1 MDKQSLDKLLDE
13 GKLIE
18 LCNLIKEK
26 KRDRREGRL
35 VNEWCNQQETR
46 YTTPLKSS
54 TNIDSSVL
62 LNASCI
68 MGSQLAVDSVTST
81 QLRRVITG
89 FHRLQ
94 ETFKNSELR
103 EAEVSK
109 LRLNLAYATARN
121 NKIAKLSIVLDAMLS
136 KVQTDGGNKDFDR
149 VVTFM
154 EGVIAYHKLAGGGD

>member
-1 MDKQSLDKLLDE
+1 MDKRLLDKLLGE
-13 GKLIE
+13 RKLIE
-18 LCNLIKEK
+18 LCNLIKTN
-26 KRDRREGRL
+26 KRDNI
-35 VNEWCNQQETR
+35 VNKWCNQQETR
-46 YTTPLKSS
+46 YITPLKSS
-54 TNIDSSVL
+54 TNIDSSDM

-68 MGSQLAVDSVTST
+68 MGSKLAVDGVTST

-94 ETFKNSELR
+94 ESYKNSELS
-103 EAEVSK
+103 EAEISK

-121 NKIAKLSIVLDAMLS
+121 YKITKLSGVLDAMLS
-136 KVQTDGGNKDFDR
+136 KVQTECKDDFDR

>member
-1 MDKQSLDKLLDE
+1 MDKRLLDKLLGE

-18 LCNLIKEK
+18 LCNLIKNNR
-26 KRDRREGRL
+26 RDKHL
-35 VNEWCNQQETR
+35 VDTWCNQQETR
-46 YTTPLKSS
+46 YITPLKSS
-54 TNIDSSVL
+54 TNIDSSDML
-62 LNASCI
+62 SASCI
-68 MGSQLAVDSVTST
+68 MGSKLAVDSVTST

-94 ETFKNSELR
+94 ETCKNSELS

-121 NKIAKLSIVLDAMLS
+121 YKITKLSGVLDAMLG
-136 KVQTDGGNKDFDR
+136 KVQTEGREDFDR

>member
-1 MDKQSLDKLLDE
+1 MDKQSLDKLLGE

-18 LCNLIKEK
+18 LCNLIKNERNY
-26 KRDRREGRL
+26 RDRKRVVDG
-35 VNEWCNQQETR
+35 WYNQQESR
-46 YTTPLKSS
+46 YILPLKSS
-54 TNIDSSVL
+54 TTIDPSDM

-68 MGSQLAVDSVTST
+68 MGSKLAVDNVTST

-94 ETFKNSELR
+94 ETCKNSELN

-121 NKIAKLSIVLDAMLS
+121 NKIAKLSGVLDAMLS
-136 KVQTDGGNKDFDR
+136 KVQTGGTEDFDR

>member
-1 MDKQSLDKLLDE
+1 MDKQVLDKLLGK

-18 LCNLIKEK
+18 LCNLIKNERNYRDG
-26 KRDRREGRL
+26 KRVMDG
-35 VNEWCNQQETR
+35 WYNQQENR
-46 YTTPLKSS
+46 YILPLKSS
-54 TNIDSSVL
+54 TNIDPSVM

-68 MGSQLAVDSVTST
+68 MGSKLAVDGVTST

-94 ETFKNSELR
+94 ETCKNSELSY
-103 EAEVSK
+103 AEVSK
-109 LRLNLAYATARN
+109 LRLNMAYAAARN
-121 NKIAKLSIVLDAMLS
+121 NRIEKLSGVLDAMLGMVRT
-136 KVQTDGGNKDFDR
+136 KGDFDR

>member
-1 MDKQSLDKLLDE
+1 MDKRLLDKLLGE

-18 LCNLIKEK
+18 LCNLIKDN
-26 KRDRREGRL
+26 KRDNL
-35 VNEWCNQQETR
+35 VNKWCNQQETR
-46 YTTPLKSS
+46 YITPLKSS
-54 TNIDSSVL
+54 TNINSSDM

-68 MGSQLAVDSVTST
+68 MGSKLAVDVVTST

-94 ETFKNSELR
+94 ETSRNSELS

-109 LRLNLAYATARN
+109 LRLNLAYITARN
-121 NKIAKLSIVLDAMLS
+121 TKIAKLSIVLDAMLS
-136 KVQTDGGNKDFDR
+136 KVQTEGNEDFDR
-149 VVTFM
+149 VVAFM

>member
-1 MDKQSLDKLLDE
+1 MDKRLLDKLLSE

-18 LCNLIKEK
+18 LCNRIRRD
-26 KRDRREGRL
+26 KRL
-35 VNEWCNQQETR
+35 ANTWCSQQETE
-46 YTTPLKSS
+46 YITPLKSS
-54 TNIDSSVL
+54 TNINPPDML
-62 LNASCI
+62 KASCI
-68 MGSQLAVDSVTST
+68 MGSKLAVDGVTST

-94 ETFKNSELR
+94 ETYKNSELS
-103 EAEVSK
+103 EAEISK

-121 NKIAKLSIVLDAMLS
+121 YKITKLSGVLDAMLS
-136 KVQTDGGNKDFDR
+136 KVQTECKDDFDR

>member
-1 MDKQSLDKLLDE
+1 MDKRSLDTLLGE

-18 LCNLIKEK
+18 LCNLIKNNR
-26 KRDRREGRL
+26 RDRHL
-35 VNEWCNQQETR
+35 ANTWCNQQETK
-46 YTTPLKSS
+46 YITPLKSS
-54 TNIDSSVL
+54 TNIDPSVM

-68 MGSQLAVDSVTST
+68 MGSKLAVDGVTST

-94 ETFKNSELR
+94 ETCKNSELS
-103 EAEVSK
+103 EADISK

-121 NKIAKLSIVLDAMLS
+121 NKIAKLSGVLDAMLS
-136 KVQTDGGNKDFDR
+136 KVQTEGKDDFDR

>member
-13 GKLIE
+13 RKLIE

-26 KRDRREGRL
+26 KRDRREGHL
-35 VNEWCNQQETR
+35 VNKWCNQQETR
-46 YTTPLKSS
+46 YLTPLKSS
-54 TNIDSSVL
+54 TNIDPSVM

-68 MGSQLAVDSVTST
+68 MGSKLAVDSVTST

-121 NKIAKLSIVLDAMLS
+121 NRIAELSGVLDVMLGR
-136 KVQTDGGNKDFDR
+136 VQTKGDFDR
-149 VVTFM
+149 VVTFI

>member
-18 LCNLIKEK
+18 LCNLIKNNR
-26 KRDRREGRL
+26 RDKDL
-35 VNEWCNQQETR
+35 NKWCDQQESR
-46 YTTPLKSS
+46 YMLPLKSS
-54 TNIDSSVL
+54 ANIDPSVM

-68 MGSQLAVDSVTST
+68 TGSKLAVDGVTST

-94 ETFKNSELR
+94 ETCKNSELS

-121 NKIAKLSIVLDAMLS
+121 NRIAKLSGVLDVMLS
-136 KVQTDGGNKDFDR
+136 KVQTDGREDFDR

>member
-13 GKLIE
+13 RKLIE
-18 LCNLIKEK
+18 LCNLIKNEKNYKDK
-26 KRDRREGRL
+26 KRVVDG
-35 VNEWCNQQETR
+35 WYNQQEGR
-46 YTTPLKSS
+46 YIPHLKSS
-54 TNIDSSVL
+54 TNIDPSVM

-68 MGSQLAVDSVTST
+68 TGSKLAVDSVTST

-94 ETFKNSELR
+94 ETFKNSELS

-121 NKIAKLSIVLDAMLS
+121 YKITKLSGVLDAMLGR
-136 KVQTDGGNKDFDR
+136 VQTKGDFDR

>member
-1 MDKQSLDKLLDE
+1 MDKLLLDKLLDE

-18 LCNLIKEK
+18 LCNLIKTN
-26 KRDRREGRL
+26 KRDNI
-35 VNEWCNQQETR
+35 VNKWCNQQETR
-46 YTTPLKSS
+46 YITPLKSF
-54 TNIDSSVL
+54 TNIDPSVL

-68 MGSQLAVDSVTST
+68 TGSKLAVDGVTST

-94 ETFKNSELR
+94 ETFKKSELS

-121 NKIAKLSIVLDAMLS
+121 NKITKLSSVLDAMLS
-136 KVQTDGGNKDFDR
+136 MVQTEGNEDFDR

>member
-1 MDKQSLDKLLDE
+1 MDKRLLDKLLSE

-18 LCNLIKEK
+18 LCNRIKNNR
-26 KRDRREGRL
+26 RDKHL
-35 VNEWCNQQETR
+35 AKWCNQKETE
-46 YTTPLKSS
+46 YITPLKSS
-54 TNIDSSVL
+54 TNINPPDML
-62 LNASCI
+62 KASCI
-68 MGSQLAVDSVTST
+68 MGSKLAVDGVTST

-94 ETFKNSELR
+94 ETYKNSELS
-103 EAEVSK
+103 EAEISK

-121 NKIAKLSIVLDAMLS
+121 YKITKLSGVLDAMLS
-136 KVQTDGGNKDFDR
+136 KVQTECKDDFDR

>member
-13 GKLIE
+13 RKLIE

-26 KRDRREGRL
+26 KRDRREGHL
-35 VNEWCNQQETR
+35 VNKWCNQQETR
-46 YTTPLKSS
+46 YLTPLKSS
-54 TNIDSSVL
+54 TNIDPSVM

-68 MGSQLAVDSVTST
+68 MGSKLAVDSVTST

-94 ETFKNSELR
+94 ETFKNSELS

-121 NKIAKLSIVLDAMLS
+121 NKIAKLSGVLDAMLGR
-136 KVQTDGGNKDFDR
+136 VQTKGDFDR
-149 VVTFM
+149 VVVFM
-154 EGVIAYHKLAGGGD
+154 EGVVAYHKLAGGGD